1 MYSSVAFALLGL
13 SSIASSHMI
22 MKTPTP
28 FAASK
33 LAGDNGPLL
42 PDGSNFPCKVG
53 YDAEGASNVMPLG
66 SKQELSFVGG
76 ATHGGGSCQVSIT
89 YDTAPTKSS
98 KFKVIH
104 SIIGGCPARN
114 AAGNIGTSAKTED
127 PDKYEFSIPD
137 NLPPGDAVLAW
148 TWFNKIGNRE
158 MYMNCAPVKLTG
170 GGATRRDLEKN
181 ETLIERGMEA
191 FDALPD
197 MFVANIGNGC
207 TTKDSTDLK
216 FDNPGKSVDMISSSS
231 LAGPV
236 GSCAS
241 SGSSSSTSS
250 AGGSGGANAGAGA
263 GAGTGSSGAGA
274 SGAGASGAG
283 ASGAGSSGASGAGAS
298 GAGSSGASGAGSSG
312 AGASGAGSSGAG
324 ASGAGASGA
333 GASGAGTG
341 KGTGTNGAGADA
353 AGSGAKPEPSKDASG
368 GAFYTVTSPETSKQT
383 ATSQDQSPAGKAPE
397 PKPTSSAASDAKP
410 SNSPSTEGSPKSEG
424 SSAPASG
431 GATNGSS
438 GTGASQKSV
447 GSQCSNEGAW
457 NCIDGKS
464 YQRCASGIWSTVM
477 PLAAGTTCNS
487 NTAEHMVIEAKTKR
501 AARAPRAHLRR
512 HINRMKF
519 A

>member
-1 MYSSVAFALLGL
+1 
-13 SSIASSHMI
+13 MI

-33 LAGDNGPLL
+33 LASDNGPLL
-42 PDGSNFPCKVG
+42 PDGSNYPCKFG

-89 YDTAPTKSS
+89 YDSAPTKNS

-114 AAGNIGTSAKTED
+114 TEGNIGTSAKTED
-127 PDKYEFSIPD
+127 PDKYQFPIPD

-148 TWFNKIGNRE
+148 TWFNKVGNRE

-170 GGATRRDLEKN
+170 GGAAKRDLEKN
-181 ETLIERGMEA
+181 ETLVERGMEA

-207 TTKDSTDLK
+207 TTKDNTDLK
-216 FDNPGKSVDMISSSS
+216 FDNPGKSVEIISSSS

-241 SGSSSSTSS
+241 SSSSSSTS
-250 AGGSGGANAGAGA
+250 GSGASSAD
-263 GAGTGSSGAGA
+263 AGTSGAGA
-274 SGAGASGAG
+274 SSAGAGTSGAG
-283 ASGAGSSGASGAGAS
+283 A
-298 GAGSSGASGAGSSG
+298 
-312 AGASGAGSSGAG
+312 
-324 ASGAGASGA
+324 
-333 GASGAGTG
+333 
-341 KGTGTNGAGADA
+341 NA
-353 AGSGAKPEPSKDASG
+353 AGSGSKPEPPKDESG
-368 GAFYTVTSPETSKQT
+368 GAFYTITSSAGARQTSTPQ
-383 ATSQDQSPAGKAPE
+383 SQPPTEKSPE
-397 PKPTSSAASDAKP
+397 PKATSSSASDAKP
-410 SNSPSTEGSPKSEG
+410 ANPPSKADPPKSEG
-424 SSAPASG
+424 SSASAPG
-431 GATNGSS
+431 GAANGSS
-438 GTGASQKSV
+438 AGASQKSV

-464 YQRCASGIWSTVM
+464 YQQCASGTWSVVM
-477 PLAAGTTCNS
+477 RVAAGTKCS
-487 NTAEHMVIEAKTKR
+487 SSTAEHMVIEAKTKL
-501 AARAPRAHLRR
+501 ATRAPRAHLRR

-519 A
+519 I